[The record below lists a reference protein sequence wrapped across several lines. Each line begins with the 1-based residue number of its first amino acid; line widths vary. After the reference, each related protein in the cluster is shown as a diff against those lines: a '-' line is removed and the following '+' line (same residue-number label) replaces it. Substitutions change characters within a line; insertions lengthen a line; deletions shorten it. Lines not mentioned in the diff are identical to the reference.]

1 MASQQ
6 TPNYRLSRWD
16 GGDRILHTEFNDNWD
31 KIDAAIKGSADKA
44 AAAMAAA
51 SALEQKMGWQ
61 ILKSTTKILTSGGN
75 HMQLDISD
83 VDLTQYSTLHIRV
96 DVTGNGYLFLGLQD
110 EYLRKNQFSA
120 TAGPICLTL
129 WTMRNGNAQVN
140 GVLCGY
146 NTPQLIGVNV
156 TLQNF
161 KKINLFLGDS
171 GSLTSGTLALYGE
184 V

>member
-1 MASQQ
+1 MENTS
-6 TPNYRLSRWD
+6 NYGLKRWD
-16 GGDRILHTEFNDNWD
+16 GEDRILVEEFNDNWD
-31 KIDAAIKGSADKA
+31 KIDTALKGLADQDKA
-44 AAAMAAA
+44 VQAATT
-51 SALEQKMGWQ
+51 ALEQKMGWQ
-61 ILKSTTKILTSGGN
+61 LLKSTTKILTNGGN

>member
-61 ILKSTTKILTSGGN
+61 LLKSTTKILTSGGN